1 MLIPIRTDSPLRHT
15 PYMNWLIIVANVIVF
30 VAQGFNHSLEA
41 RYGLSPRSPQLV
53 QFFTYQFL
61 HANPAHIGGNMLFLY
76 IFGNNVNDKMGHLGY
91 LAFYLAGGI
100 FAGVC
105 YVLTQHSA
113 AGVIG
118 ASGAIAAVT
127 GAYLILFPR
136 SNVTLIYFF
145 FLIGYFELQ
154 SLWFILLFFA
164 MDVFMS
170 GTGDSVAHM
179 AHIGGTIFG
188 TSICL
193 VLLIAQLLPRDQ
205 FDVWALLQRW
215 NKRRQYRDL
224 VSKGFN
230 PFEAT
235 PAVRGKR
242 ALPDPVMERVH
253 ELRGQISDALSNRD
267 NAAAAKLYVQLK
279 AVDPAQ
285 VLSRQGQLDV
295 ATQLHHEGLYEQAAE
310 AYEGLLKTY
319 PNVERVEQVELMVGL
334 IYARYLN
341 KFEQAKQHL
350 SKAIA
355 RLHGG
360 RELELAQEELSR
372 VQVQLGAAR

>member
-1 MLIPIRTDSPLRHT
+1 
-15 PYMNWLIIVANVIVF
+15 
-30 VAQGFNHSLEA
+30 
-41 RYGLSPRSPQLV
+41 
-53 QFFTYQFL
+53 
-61 HANPAHIGGNMLFLY
+61 
-76 IFGNNVNDKMGHLGY
+76 
-91 LAFYLAGGI
+91 
-100 FAGVC
+100 
-105 YVLTQHSA
+105 
-113 AGVIG
+113 VIG
-118 ASGAIAAVT
+118 ASGAVAGVT

-136 SNVTLIYFF
+136 SNITLIYFF
-145 FLIGYFELQ
+145 FLIGQFELQ
-154 SLWFILLFFA
+154 SLWFIGLFFA
-164 MDVFMS
+164 MDVFLS

-188 TSICL
+188 TSVCL

-205 FDVWALLQRW
+205 FDVWALIQRW

-230 PFEAT
+230 PFE
-235 PAVRGKR
+235 PAPPARGKR

-253 ELRGQISDALSNRD
+253 EIRGQISDALTNRD
-267 NAAAAKLYVQLK
+267 NAAAAKLYLQLK

-310 AYEGLLKTY
+310 AYESLLKTY
-319 PNVERVEQVELMVGL
+319 PTIERSEQVELMVGL

-341 KFEQAKQHL
+341 QFEQAKQHL
-350 SKAIA
+350 SKAVA

-360 RELELAQEELSR
+360 RELELAREELSR
-372 VQVQLGAAR
+372 VELQLGAAK

>member
-1 MLIPIRTDSPLRHT
+1 L
-15 PYMNWLIIVANVIVF
+15 
-30 VAQGFNHSLEA
+30 
-41 RYGLSPRSPQLV
+41 
-53 QFFTYQFL
+53 
-61 HANPAHIGGNMLFLY
+61 
-76 IFGNNVNDKMGHLGY
+76 
-91 LAFYLAGGI
+91 
-100 FAGVC
+100 
-105 YVLTQHSA
+105 
-113 AGVIG
+113 
-118 ASGAIAAVT
+118 
-127 GAYLILFPR
+127 
-136 SNVTLIYFF
+136 
-145 FLIGYFELQ
+145 
-154 SLWFILLFFA
+154 
-164 MDVFMS
+164 S

-188 TSICL
+188 TSVCL

-205 FDVWALLQRW
+205 FDVWALIQRW

-230 PFEAT
+230 PFEPVP
-235 PAVRGKR
+235 PARGKR

-253 ELRGQISDALSNRD
+253 EIRGQIGDALTNRD
-267 NAAAAKLYVQLK
+267 NAAAAKLYLQLK

-310 AYEGLLKTY
+310 AYESLLKTY
-319 PNVERVEQVELMVGL
+319 PTVERSEQVELMVGL

-341 KFEQAKQHL
+341 KFEQAKHHL
-350 SKAIA
+350 SKAVA

-372 VQVQLGAAR
+372 VELQLGAAR